1 LIVEEKLIN
10 FGQNAGGN
18 MKAAGKSG
26 LSIGAAALLT
36 VVLSIA
42 GPGCERSTDPVD
54 GLVMKTRVPFSAGD
68 TLTLGFRET
77 AENIPSKTF
86 IRFDSVLEDSRCP
99 IDVVCIWEGNVKL
112 SFMMDEPGGR
122 HPFELNTHTGFTRD
136 TLLAGRR
143 IGLIG
148 VLPGPPEHGRRL
160 DPAEYKAV
168 LTIR

>member
-1 LIVEEKLIN
+1 MKTEK
-10 FGQNAGGN
+10 
-18 MKAAGKSG
+18 KSG
-26 LSIGAAALLT
+26 LSIRTAALLT
-36 VVLSIA
+36 VVLWIT
-42 GPGCERSTDPVD
+42 GPGCERSTDPAD
-54 GLVMKTRVPFSAGD
+54 GLALKTHVPFNLGD

-77 AENIPSKTF
+77 AENVPTRTY

-99 IDVVCIWEGNVKL
+99 TDVVCVWEGNARL
-112 SFMMDEPGGR
+112 SFTMNDGIT
-122 HPFELNTHTGFTRD
+122 FSLNTHAGFIRD
-136 TLLAGRR
+136 TLLAGRG